1 MTALVEQLDGVSE
14 WTRDVLHETLKAFC
28 EEQEWKA
35 RDLFMPVR
43 IAVTG
48 TKASPGLFETLEVLG
63 KERVRR
69 RLRVA
74 IQSLK
79 AAGH

>member
-1 MTALVEQLDGVSE
+1 MSDWRT
-14 WTRDVLHETLKAFC
+14 ETLQEVLRCYC
-28 EEQEWKA
+28 EEAEWKA

-48 TKASPGLFETLEVLG
+48 RKATPSLFETMEVLG

-69 RLRVA
+69 RLRQALVV
-74 IQSLK
+74 LK